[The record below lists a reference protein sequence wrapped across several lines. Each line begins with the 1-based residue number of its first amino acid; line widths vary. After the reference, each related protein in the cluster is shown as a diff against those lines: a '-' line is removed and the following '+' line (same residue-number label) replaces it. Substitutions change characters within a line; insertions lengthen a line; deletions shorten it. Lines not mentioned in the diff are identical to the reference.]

1 MSDAGAHSST
11 YSSTYA
17 STYSI
22 TDTCADGNANICT
35 NSVAVTGAVTGSN
48 TSADVRTDYLF
59 RVAVGCFL
67 EMQPALWH
75 RVQVSD
81 AHDLRRDL
89 RRRLFFER
97 DGCERS

>member
-1 MSDAGAHSST
+1 MSDAGAHAGT
-11 YSSTYA
+11 YASTYA
-17 STYSI
+17 RTYSI
-22 TDTCADGNANICT
+22 TDTCADGNAHICT
-35 NSVAVTGAVTGSN
+35 NTGSN
-48 TSADVRTDYLF
+48 TSADVRADYLF

-67 EMQPALWH
+67 EMQPALWD